1 MAYRVTGY
9 DDEDDDWSD
18 DTNEDQWSELNVP
31 VIPRKD
37 FIREFARN
45 YQPGQH
51 VTFLGPS
58 GRGKT
63 RLAGEMAGAVV
74 QRHPEITIMALH
86 GKIKGRD
93 KTIEQFAK
101 AADLTI
107 GPEHEATFLQRRV
120 TRRKAHGHIVRPLE
134 HPLESPAEENK
145 LLQRK
150 YRKTIHRAYNAS
162 PKKPV
167 ILLVD
172 EAYQTHV
179 DLKLKTD
186 CEGPLMRGRPVC
198 GEWSLLQ
205 RGRFVSMYVYD
216 QAEDVLIFFDPTIDN
231 QRRYGEIGGV
241 DPRVLVR
248 LSRRLKRKRVADGST
263 ISQAIWFHRSS
274 DQLAIVDT

>member
-1 MAYRVTGY
+1 VAYRADDY
-9 DDEDDDWSD
+9 DEDDDWSD
-18 DTNEDQWSELNVP
+18 DEDTSQTALNVP

-37 FIREFARN
+37 FIRQFAKD

-74 QRHPEITIMALH
+74 RRHPEIKIRALH

-107 GPEHEATFLQRRV
+107 GPAHEGSWLQRKV

-134 HPLESPAEENK
+134 HPLESPAAENK
-145 LLQRK
+145 LLAQQYK
-150 YRKTIHRAYNAS
+150 KTIHKAYNAS

-241 DPRVLVR
+241 DPRVLVK
-248 LSRRLKRKRVADGST
+248 LSRRLKRQRVADGST